1 MIKTKLSG
9 VLIALVLIPAPLHA
23 QQGPPDKACTAA
35 PQHAQMHE
43 KHCMPTGRQEQQ
55 QTNAPTDRPIP
66 SHKPTPTD
74 KPTPTAT
81 STPTDKPV
89 QQPSDEPQAK
99 PTPPDDNDRT
109 EVANRHARLQPQP
122 QATVTVTE
130 TVTAVETVTAT
141 PKPEVIVRKETRT
154 HRVVRVLNKIP
165 VWGAMLIGIGAG
177 GTLTALYYM
186 RKRTRELH

>member
-9 VLIALVLIPAPLHA
+9 ILIALVLIPAPLHA

-35 PQHAQMHE
+35 PQHAQMQD
-43 KHCMPTGRQEQQ
+43 KHCMPTEKQQ
-55 QTNAPTDRPIP
+55 QQHDG
-66 SHKPTPTD
+66 S
-74 KPTPTAT
+74 
-81 STPTDKPV
+81 
-89 QQPSDEPQAK
+89 QEPSDEPQAK

-109 EVANRHARLQPQP
+109 EVDNRHARLQP

-141 PKPEVIVRKETRT
+141 PDPEVIVRRETRT
-154 HRVVRVLNKIP
+154 HRIVRVLNKIP
-165 VWGAMLIGIGAG
+165 TWAAMVIGVGAG